1 MIFPSLGRGVRA
13 LRHLM
18 PFGCVKNTDAEMTRR
33 PFPHGCLRTFLHR
46 HRQSMPSNWVLTLS
60 AYERN
65 VLFYARKILFSDF
78 SHTHSH
84 ACALAAC
91 RFCLI
96 CYFWVLPINRCKTLL
111 WIIPFDCLFVEFRTT
126 CAATEEV
133 GSDNTNSFSF
143 PKYLLRLRRAQ
154 DSHLCVLF
162 VYTLRPWNYPV
173 QKHSHVWRWSTIQ
186 WRISV
191 WPWVTVWR

>member
-1 MIFPSLGRGVRA
+1 
-13 LRHLM
+13 
-18 PFGCVKNTDAEMTRR
+18 MTRR

-84 ACALAAC
+84 AFALAAC

-111 WIIPFDCLFVEFRTT
+111 WIIPFDCLFVEFRTVQQRRKL
-126 CAATEEV
+126 EV
-133 GSDNTNSFSF
+133 
-143 PKYLLRLRRAQ
+143 
-154 DSHLCVLF
+154 
-162 VYTLRPWNYPV
+162 
-173 QKHSHVWRWSTIQ
+173 TIQ
-186 WRISV
+186 IHFHFQSICWDSGGLRIHICAFCLSTLYAHGIIQSKNARTFGDDRPFSKEFRFGRGSQFEGKIIIDACAV
-191 WPWVTVWR
+191 PRLESI